1 MRWMTACVWLA
12 MVTVCGA
19 AATSEQLMSLTD
31 KCDSSLVTIRYVMKV
46 AMQEDSQE
54 INAEAPGVIIRSDGV
69 VLATNSLMGGLMK
82 RYGGSSKPTDIK
94 VLVGRDEEE
103 FQADIVAVDNDLD
116 LAWLVIKNPAK
127 KVFDAIDFKADAVP
141 TIGEAV
147 YGVRR
152 MSKFFDR
159 ASIVEFGVV
168 AAIVKRPRD
177 LYVTSGDLSQ
187 SLGTVTMN
195 AVGRIVGITV
205 MQIPG
210 EEDAEQAV
218 SLGTR
223 RDDMTTKVLPAAKV
237 VRETERAMKLAAEK
251 AKSQPT
257 SQPTSGPALL
267 MATSQPAE
275 EAK

>member
-1 MRWMTACVWLA
+1 
-12 MVTVCGA
+12 
-19 AATSEQLMSLTD
+19 
-31 KCDSSLVTIRYVMKV
+31 
-46 AMQEDSQE
+46 
-54 INAEAPGVIIRSDGV
+54 